1 MEEIAAL
8 HSEFV
13 ERRRLSLHLG
23 ILAEEVTVCFSRP
36 AFECHWCCSQ
46 SSVSRLLCLSLL
58 VGIQPRD
65 A

>member
-13 ERRRLSLHLG
+13 EKKRLSLHLG
-23 ILAEEVTVCFSRP
+23 ILAEEVCCSRP
-36 AFECHWCCSQ
+36 ACECHWGGS
-46 SSVSRLLCLSLL
+46 SRLLCLSLL